1 MLSAQRLLIVA
12 ALVAIFAS
20 FPPVDRAYAEE
31 PSPPPA
37 SDASFATS
45 PVAPTYRV
53 FATRQGRVGRRT
65 ANGHIIQSR
74 DRFVALPSWSALS
87 SRGGAEYQVR
97 VTYRNRSV
105 VLPVWDVGP
114 WNTRDDYWATGRRY
128 GDLPVGLPM
137 AQAARQQGYNNGRD
151 EFGRR
156 IRQPNGIDIADGAFW
171 DDLGMTDSD
180 WVEVTFLWLGADPF
194 VAAGG
199 DAPSMTDRTVVEPE
213 AIVVD
218 DSAPGYAA
226 RDGRNWQRADCGF
239 GGSHA
244 WSYDTPQATVR
255 SQHRAVWSPDLPG
268 EGFYEVMAFIPACGP
283 TATNQARYSVA
294 HSGAV
299 SEVVVDQ
306 AAASGGWV
314 SLGVFHMGPGASV
327 MLTNQTGVDGRAV
340 HFDALK
346 WIPRS
351 DQTPPDASVTEA
363 AFLPEGGIL
372 VRWDGQ
378 DDISGIASFDVQV
391 RRVPDGEWIDWQ
403 VQATGREAIFVP
415 AEPGAYA
422 FRARAR
428 DWTGKEQPWPDLDDV
443 QMVVPS

>member
-1 MLSAQRLLIVA
+1 MLSMQRLLFMT
-12 ALVAIFAS
+12 LLGAILAPFLS
-20 FPPVDRAYAEE
+20 VHQAYAEE
-31 PSPPPA
+31 TQPSPPPNA
-37 SDASFATS
+37 PVTAS

-65 ANGHIIQSR
+65 ANGHIIQPR
-74 DRFVALPSWSALS
+74 DRFVALPSWSVLS
-87 SRGGAEYQVR
+87 SRGGREYQVR

-114 WNTRDDYWATGRRY
+114 WNTRDDYWSPNRRY
-128 GDLPVGLPM
+128 GDLPVGMPM

-194 VAAGG
+194 TATGS
-199 DAPSMTDRTVVEPE
+199 DASLPDRTAIEPG

-218 DSAPGYAA
+218 DGAEGYNAT
-226 RDGRNWQRADCGF
+226 DGKNWQRADCGF

-244 WSYDTPQATVR
+244 WSYDTPQATAR
-255 SQHRAVWSPDLPG
+255 SQHRAVWSPNLPG
-268 EGFYEVMAFIPACGP
+268 EGFYEVMAFIPTCGP
-283 TATNQARYSVA
+283 TPTDRARYLVI

-306 AAASGGWV
+306 STATGGWV
-314 SLGVFHMGPGASV
+314 SLGVFHMGPGSQV
-327 MLTNQTGVDGRAV
+327 TLTNQTGADGHAV

-346 WIPRS
+346 WVPRN
-351 DQTPPDASVTEA
+351 DQTAPDALVTEA
-363 AFLPEGGIL
+363 AILPDGTVL

-378 DDISGIASFDVQV
+378 DDVSGIASFDIQV
-391 RRVPDGEWIDWQ
+391 RRLPDGEWIDWR
-403 VQATGREAIFVP
+403 VQATEREAIFVP
-415 AEPGAYA
+415 PTPGAYA

-428 DWTGKEQPWPDLDDV
+428 DWTGNEQPWPDSDDI
-443 QMVVPS
+443 QIVVP

>member
-1 MLSAQRLLIVA
+1 MLSVQRLLFVTLLGAIVTPF
-12 ALVAIFAS
+12 L
-20 FPPVDRAYAEE
+20 PVNQTHAEE
-31 PSPPPA
+31 TRPSPT
-37 SDASFATS
+37 SDAPVATL

-65 ANGHIIQSR
+65 ANGHIIQPR
-74 DRFVALPSWSALS
+74 DRFVALPSWSVLS
-87 SRGGAEYQVR
+87 SRGGREYQVR

-114 WNTRDDYWATGRRY
+114 WNTRDDYWSPNRRY
-128 GDLPVGLPM
+128 SDLPVGLPM
-137 AQAARQQGYNNGRD
+137 AQAARQHGYNNGRD

-194 VAAGG
+194 LATGSDASAGN
-199 DAPSMTDRTVVEPE
+199 DRTAIKPG

-218 DSAPGYAA
+218 DGAAGYRAT
-226 RDGRNWQRADCGF
+226 DGRSWQRADCGF
-239 GGSHA
+239 GGSHV
-244 WSYDTPQATVR
+244 WSYDTPQATTR
-255 SQHRAVWSPDLPG
+255 SLHRAVWSPHLPG
-268 EGFYEVMAFIPACGP
+268 EGFYEVMAFIPTCGP
-283 TATNQARYSVA
+283 TPTDRARYLVT

-299 SEVVVDQ
+299 SEIVVDQ

-314 SLGVFHMGPGASV
+314 SLGVFHMGPGSQV
-327 MLTNQTGVDGRAV
+327 TLTNQTGADGRAV

-346 WIPRS
+346 WVPHN
-351 DQTPPDASVTEA
+351 DQTPPDASVTGA
-363 AFLPEGGIL
+363 ALLPEGGIL

-378 DDISGIASFDVQV
+378 DDVSGIASFDVQV
-391 RRVPDGEWIDWQ
+391 RRMPDGEWIDWRIR
-403 VQATGREAIFVP
+403 ATEREAIFVP
-415 AEPGAYA
+415 SAPGTYA

-428 DWTGKEQPWPDLDDV
+428 DWTGKEQPWPDLDDI
-443 QMVVPS
+443 QIVVP